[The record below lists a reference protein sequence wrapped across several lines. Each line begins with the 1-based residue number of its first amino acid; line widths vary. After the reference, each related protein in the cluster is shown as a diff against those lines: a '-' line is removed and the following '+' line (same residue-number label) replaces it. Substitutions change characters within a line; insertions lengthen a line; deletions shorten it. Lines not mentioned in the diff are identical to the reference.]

1 MFSDNNI
8 TSSGKHLIC
17 DLKEI
22 KNIQLLNSI
31 DSIKE
36 IFNTICYN
44 YDFTVLKTIEHEF
57 EISVITLIYM
67 LSESHISIHTFP
79 ERNYAAIDIYT
90 CREYETDKEYNEIYS
105 YLVNMFQ
112 CKRETPIIINRLFS

>member
-1 MFSDNNI
+1 M
-8 TSSGKHLIC
+8 IC

-57 EISVITLIYM
+57 EISGITLIYM